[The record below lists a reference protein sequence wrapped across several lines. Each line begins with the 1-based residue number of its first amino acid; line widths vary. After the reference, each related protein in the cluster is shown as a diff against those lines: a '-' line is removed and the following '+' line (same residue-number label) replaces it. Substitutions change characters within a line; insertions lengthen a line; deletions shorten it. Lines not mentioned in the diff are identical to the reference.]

1 MNIINGII
9 TMLSNH
15 FKKCHNKVSRK
26 KIHAI
31 ITKGIKK

>member
-1 MNIINGII
+1 MINGII
-9 TMLSNH
+9 IMSANH

-26 KIHAI
+26 KIHAM